1 MELKR
6 TQRKKKELT
15 AYNESVKN
23 MTRTERYQKGMGKYE
38 PKMLDEVKRLA
49 RFGCTN
55 VEIAEFYEIHI
66 QTFERYLK
74 TMPALYDALEEGRMM
89 DSLKVVDS
97 LHKQALGYKVKEY
110 EVSEHLTR
118 DGQIVKLK
126 KKITKHVQPNV
137 TAAIYLL
144 KTRHGDKWMDIIK
157 SEKTQNLN
165 IMVKNVD
172 FSDISDEELGTL
184 KKLGIKRLPEEF
196 IKLKP
201 VNQENIIQDVHG
213 N

>member
-1 MELKR
+1 MKLERITKSKLKLY
-6 TQRKKKELT
+6 KETTKHLS
-15 AYNESVKN
+15 AI
-23 MTRTERYQKGMGKYE
+23 ERYQAGMGKYE
-38 PKMLDEVKRLA
+38 ANLLEEVTRLA

-55 VEIAEFYEIHI
+55 VEIAEFYGLTILTLEK
-66 QTFERYLK
+66 YLRD
-74 TMPALYDALEEGRMM
+74 MPELYAALEEGRIV
-89 DSLKVVDS
+89 DSMKVVDS
-97 LHKQALGYKVKEY
+97 LHKQALGYRVKEY

-118 DGQIVKLK
+118 DGQIVNLK
-126 KKITKHVQPNV
+126 KKIVKHIQPNV

-184 KKLGIKRLPEEF
+184 KKLGIKRLPQNF
-196 IKLKP
+196 IKAKP
-201 VNQENIIQDVHG
+201 VNQQNLIQDVSG